1 METHERSTGDPGA
14 MATAAETVSVPRRR
28 DRRLL
33 LRAAVERL
41 LDWAEP
47 IVKRVCREV
56 WREFRPTGFEMED
69 LVQEGRIEVY
79 LGARRVM
86 AARDPEAMTATIV
99 RRRAIKAVH
108 SLSDRNPKL
117 QLHHA
122 TDDDADDAEA
132 EAEQLTAA

>member
-1 METHERSTGDPGA
+1 
-14 MATAAETVSVPRRR
+14 MATAIGAVSVPRRR

-33 LRAAVERL
+33 LRQAVERL

-47 IVKRVCREV
+47 IIKCVCRQV
-56 WREFRPTGFEMED
+56 WREFHPTGFEMED
-69 LVQEGRIEVY
+69 LLQEGRIEVY
-79 LGARRVM
+79 LGARRIM
-86 AARDPEAMTATIV
+86 AARDPEAMTATVV
-99 RRRAIKAVH
+99 RRRAIRVVQ

-132 EAEQLTAA
+132 EPEQLTAA